1 MNNGPARI
9 RVLLAEDHRIVAEG
23 LTSLLES
30 YPDIEMLGW
39 FPSVAE
45 TVEVARERTP
55 DVAVLDFRLADGTGA
70 TAAAGIREVSPAT
83 ALVFLSADASEES
96 LIAAVEAGAC
106 GYLIKSAG
114 ADEVACAVRRAA
126 EGEMLIPADQL
137 AALLVRSRELAQ
149 RQRDRGRL
157 REAFTSRE
165 LEVLALMVDGLDNRA
180 LAAQLSVS
188 YATARTHVR
197 NVLQKLGARSKL
209 EAVVKATESGLIEPA
224 SGEAD
229 AGNAQGADGTD
240 H

>member
-1 MNNGPARI
+1 MTSGERI

-23 LTSLLES
+23 LTALLES

-39 FPSVAE
+39 YPTVAE
-45 TVEVARERTP
+45 NVAMAQEQTP

-70 TAAAGIREVSPAT
+70 DAAAGIRAVSPAT

-96 LIAAVEAGAC
+96 LIAAVETGAC

-114 ADEVACAVRRAA
+114 ADEVADAVRRAA

-149 RQRDRGRL
+149 RQRDRGLL
-157 REAFTSRE
+157 RERFTARE
-165 LEVLALMVDGLDNRA
+165 LEVLRLMVDGLDNRA

-197 NVLQKLGARSKL
+197 NVLQKLNARSKL
-209 EAVVKATESGLIEPA
+209 EAVVKATEAGVLEAPEPP
-224 SGEAD
+224 E
-229 AGNAQGADGTD
+229 QEQ
-240 H
+240 

>member
-1 MNNGPARI
+1 MTSGEHI

-23 LTSLLES
+23 LTALLES

-39 FPSVAE
+39 YPTVAE
-45 TVEVARERTP
+45 NVAVAREQTP

-70 TAAAGIREVSPAT
+70 DAAAGIRAASPAT

-114 ADEVACAVRRAA
+114 ADEVAEAVRRAA

-149 RQRDRGRL
+149 QQRNRGLL
-157 REAFTSRE
+157 RERFTARE
-165 LEVLALMVDGLDNRA
+165 LEVLELMVDGLDNRA

-197 NVLQKLGARSKL
+197 NVLQKLDARSKL
-209 EAVVKATESGLIEPA
+209 EAVVKATESGVLEAPEPP
-224 SGEAD
+224 D
-229 AGNAQGADGTD
+229 QDQ
-240 H
+240 